1 MRTSKI
7 TPIGV
12 GIFLTLSVNVG
23 AGDFKHITIDGS
35 FNDWAGI
42 QPVLIDPS
50 DTTSS
55 IDYAAVYIANDA
67 DYLYLRI
74 TLHVPGDPFTSRE
87 NIFIDADND
96 VATGFSFGGI
106 GSEMLIQSGV
116 GYEERAGGFNDG
128 FNFNGLDWAAAPTVA
143 ATNFEVRISRRAAYT
158 SAPPGPVFTSDTI
171 AVVLE
176 AETSNFSSVEFA
188 PDSGGQTYTFAPTPA
203 AATGNSTL
211 VTLTGSSW
219 QLNASGTDLGTAWH
233 ENGYDDTQAGW
244 TSGGGLFGYTTNASA
259 YPAAIQTPVATGRAV
274 YYLRTH
280 FQFTNEPA
288 SVILVASNYLSDGAV
303 IYLNGAEVK
312 RVRLPSGDVSFSTA
326 ATGGPSVKGEAELAG
341 LATAPLLIG
350 DNVLAVEVHQTSG
363 DTAELVFGMS
373 LLAATQYPAVFT
385 DPSQPPDRSVGAG
398 DATTFSAEFIGT
410 PPLSFQWLKDSNP
423 ITGATAE
430 RLTIDPVLQADAGS
444 YSLKIS
450 NPLAT
455 NVTRSALLTVTN
467 SPVRVTDPTQ
477 PADQTVT
484 EGLPASFAVLAA
496 GSAPL
501 NYQWFKADSTST
513 NAIPDATN
521 ATFSIPDV
529 RMSDAGDYFAV
540 VTNPFPSSVT
550 SRKAHLTVTADAI
563 PPVVR
568 SVVGTPNK
576 ITLAFS
582 EPVTPAS
589 ANAVTNYSLTGGL
602 IVTGATQD
610 PNEASVVVLTTG
622 AQTLGTFYTLTLN
635 NIFDRFNNRI
645 ASNTRTTFK
654 SSIVIDGSFDDW
666 AGVPLAFSDPQ
677 DSTESLDYKDVY
689 ISNDD
694 DFIYLR
700 VTLWAPGDFSDFHN
714 NLFIDADN
722 DLATGYAVSGIG
734 SDLLMQ
740 SGGGYEEQPGA
751 FNNGTASALDWLMMP
766 GGASTNVEFRL
777 SRHAIYDNTGLP
789 VFTTNRIAIVL
800 EAENTGFAT
809 RETAPDSGGYVYTFV
824 APSQLTISFNQGQVT
839 ISRSGPGRLQSR
851 SSLTTGSWQDVQNAP
866 NPYLVQPIGQE
877 SYYRVIQ

>member
-188 PDSGGQTYTFAPTPA
+188 PDSGGQTYTFAPTPV

-219 QLNASGTDLGTAWH
+219 QLNASGADLGTAWR
-233 ENGYDDTQAGW
+233 EIGYDDTQAGW
-244 TSGGGLFGYTTNASA
+244 TSGAGLFGYTTNASA
-259 YPAAIQTPVATGRAV
+259 YPAGIQTPVATGRAA

-303 IYLNGAEVK
+303 FYLNGAEVR
-312 RVRLPSGDVSFSTA
+312 RVRLPSGDVLFSTA
-326 ATGGPSVKGEAELAG
+326 ATGGPSVKGQAELAG
-341 LATAPLLIG
+341 LAITPLLIG

-363 DTAELVFGMS
+363 NTAELVFGMS

-398 DATTFSAEFIGT
+398 DSTTFSAEFIGT
-410 PPLSFQWLKDSNP
+410 PPLSLQWLKDSNP

-430 RLTIDPVLQADAGS
+430 RLTIEPVLQADAGS

-450 NPLAT
+450 NPFAT
-455 NVTRSALLTVTN
+455 NLTRSALLTVTN
-467 SPVRVTDPTQ
+467 SPVRVTDSTQ

-484 EGLPASFAVLAA
+484 EGLPASFTVLAA

-501 NYQWFKADSTST
+501 SYQWFKADSTGT
-513 NAIPDATN
+513 NSIPDATN

-582 EPVTPAS
+582 EPVTTAS

-602 IVTGATQD
+602 IVTGAAQD
-610 PNEASVVVLTTG
+610 PNDASVVVLTAGT
-622 AQTLGTFYTLTLN
+622 QTLGAFYTLTLN